1 MAQGALAGS
10 EVLELTSFVEKKAW
24 IDDRIQFLST
34 QSPVDVASPLPPATA
49 AISKGELEAWW
60 TEHDRIEKEVEAYDM
75 GDLARMRA
83 FAHKSKQALS
93 PRDTDLIEITLSTIF
108 AIDKLLHL
116 LRHRR
121 RSLALLRFRL
131 QWESALELAWSRH
144 KRIVEVDLPTLLGYI
159 RDAGTVDSL
168 ASEVASSLSRSVSL
182 SASTSSRSLS
192 ASTSSRDLSASGGS
206 SRNRDQLIA
215 LARSTLETDIRTLT
229 NSIVPAAAA
238 ALDELIDATPSPL
251 PSPFLDEQ
259 DRLESAT
266 SALNG
271 LDRFVDDLLRQ
282 SIAAEGIRASVA
294 TSSQDAADLTK
305 DASVVTSAG
314 VVDQAILQGLTA
326 RLATLDE
333 RLDDIQSDLRQLP
346 RPRHPAI
353 PEQVEANADLAER
366 LTILHQTVAASRNLA
381 QEAVSAYERRFD
393 VTSEVLAVL
402 EDIRSRAARLR
413 RFLGAQSDVSIDE
426 AGSGE
431 QLSDRAHLRNASPP
445 HAVTRGN
452 FAGVEDDIEAAARAA
467 STVIR
472 LVNRARDAG
481 VSTELVQTLK
491 QASAD
496 LAAQSQHAASAL
508 DVVRTRQDDADRRA
522 ERTCALQSAHQRL
535 DDVSSELEAELERAL
550 WASGASKEAGHNPSH
565 KACSLPDIDVLL
577 PATSFGFSAD
587 DDEVL
592 AATQVALDRLHA
604 HRDLVDRARQ
614 QSAAI
619 DDVLREMDGI
629 RSRLW
634 TPASTSPDDL
644 SSLEKRFSRLRDD
657 LHTRVPFL
665 AGDPTESTFRE
676 VNLEAH
682 DARVREHLNESTAVL
697 AASLAQRLAEA
708 ETRVAGGRDATSAF
722 DIFSPVPAEMT
733 AALDASAGDD
743 EERTLGLLERLD
755 TLMTTRWL
763 APETAQLPQSS
774 DVLVFEGRV
783 KACRAAF
790 DSVYPLEHVDDF
802 QWVDP
807 RTTRQRLETAETI
820 VVRLRPL
827 AEFANELSRTD
838 AALSDLLVHVD
849 DIAVDGRSSKRTT
862 CEPSDVAALTAHAL
876 VNLRRASETCAED
889 RRVQVALQRVET
901 TYHSLLDMLSHMG
914 RPNSSLSSHSGRSSR
929 SLQHTERA
937 SSAASI
943 RHAISPRADDSLRP
957 RSEATSERSA
967 RAAVSEEEVP
977 GLPPGGEFRTPRA
990 NRARTSAATS
1000 TTVTPFSFD
1009 TPGHR
1014 TDRHLAGSRTRT
1026 PAARLFHD
1034 VARDRLVT
1042 PRPESRRPN
1051 ASPPQLS
1058 LSSRSARK
1066 SSVRTPL
1073 NPSKARRQSLR
1084 HASSSTL
1091 QAAVSAVMQQLP
1103 FVSIEVAD
1111 GRLTEESGVYLI
1123 GGRTCFL
1130 RLLAS
1135 KQVMVRV
1142 GGGWL
1147 ELSQFIITHFNK
1159 DDVLTVSPSRN
1170 LQLSHS
1176 AGQSPGTDRLGLSL
1190 SASLRSIDEYLRT
1203 AEVSPAR
1210 RTNVPDSSSKA
1221 RRRPVVRSP
1230 DVVSEPDNGTLRKST
1245 LARSTDGRKPRPKL
1259 PVWRP

>member
-1 MAQGALAGS
+1 M
-10 EVLELTSFVEKKAW
+10 
-24 IDDRIQFLST
+24 
-34 QSPVDVASPLPPATA
+34 
-49 AISKGELEAWW
+49 
-60 TEHDRIEKEVEAYDM
+60 
-75 GDLARMRA
+75 
-83 FAHKSKQALS
+83 
-93 PRDTDLIEITLSTIF
+93 
-108 AIDKLLHL
+108 
-116 LRHRR
+116 
-121 RSLALLRFRL
+121 
-131 QWESALELAWSRH
+131 
-144 KRIVEVDLPTLLGYI
+144 PTLLGYI

-192 ASTSSRDLSASGGS
+192 ASTSSRDLLASGGS

-282 SIAAEGIRASVA
+282 SIAAEAIRASVA

-535 DDVSSELEAELERAL
+535 DDVSSELEAELEAELERAL

-682 DARVREHLNESTAVL
+682 DARVREHLNASTAVL

-774 DVLVFEGRV
+774 DVLVFEEEV

-862 CEPSDVAALTAHAL
+862 CEPSDVAALTAHAS

-901 TYHSLLDMLSHMG
+901 TYHSLLDMLSHMA
-914 RPNSSLSSHSGRSSR
+914 RSNSSLSSHSGRSSR
-929 SLQHTERA
+929 SLQQTRRA
-937 SSAASI
+937 SSAAVI
-943 RHAISPRADDSLRP
+943 RHATSPRADDSLRP

-967 RAAVSEEEVP
+967 RAAVCEEEVP

-990 NRARTSAATS
+990 NRARTSSATS

-1014 TDRHLAGSRTRT
+1014 TAKYPAGSRIPT

-1042 PRPESRRPN
+1042 PRPESRQPN

-1058 LSSRSARK
+1058 LSSRPARK

-1135 KQVMVRV
+1135 KQVMVSLPV
-1142 GGGWL
+1142 G
-1147 ELSQFIITHFNK
+1147 E
-1159 DDVLTVSPSRN
+1159 
-1170 LQLSHS
+1170 
-1176 AGQSPGTDRLGLSL
+1176 
-1190 SASLRSIDEYLRT
+1190 
-1203 AEVSPAR
+1203 R
-1210 RTNVPDSSSKA
+1210 RT
-1221 RRRPVVRSP
+1221 
-1230 DVVSEPDNGTLRKST
+1230 
-1245 LARSTDGRKPRPKL
+1245 LADCSAQ
-1259 PVWRP
+1259 